1 MIAKTSVMGKRE
13 MTTERSQ
20 QLYTRA
26 QSLMPAGVNSPVR
39 AFRAVGGVPFYIASA
54 KGAVLTDVDGNRY
67 IDYVCSWGALVLG
80 HSHPSVVRAI
90 KKASEK
96 GTSYGAPHEGEILLA
111 EEIIRALPWVQ
122 MLRFVNSG
130 TEATMS
136 AVRLARAATGRPK
149 ILKFDG
155 NYHGHADYLLAKA
168 GSGVATFGL
177 PDSAG
182 VPAELTQHTLVAPY
196 NHVEAVENLFREAGE
211 QIAAVVVEPVAG
223 NMGVVPPASGF
234 LQALREITQR
244 YGSLLIFDE
253 VITGFRVSRQGAAGL
268 YNVTPDL
275 VCMGKIIG
283 GGLPV
288 GAYGG
293 RRDLMQMVAP
303 LGPVYQAGTLSG
315 NPLAMAAGLATLREL
330 DETAYEQL
338 EARSGALQEAI
349 TQTTRK
355 LGVPAQVNR
364 VGSMLSVFFTDRP
377 VTDTE
382 SAMSTDR
389 QLYARLFHALLKRRV
404 FLPPSAL
411 EAWFVSTAHTDA
423 HIERTARAF
432 HAALKEAL
440 AQ

>member
-1 MIAKTSVMGKRE
+1 
-13 MTTERSQ
+13 MTRQRSED
-20 QLYTRA
+20 LYSRA
-26 QSLMPAGVNSPVR
+26 QQLMPAGVNSPVR

-54 KGAVLTDVDGNRY
+54 KGAFLTDVDGNRY
-67 IDYVCSWGALVLG
+67 IDYVCSWGALILG

-90 KKASEK
+90 REALAR

-111 EEIIRALPWVQ
+111 EEIVQTLPWVE

-130 TEATMS
+130 TEAVMS
-136 AVRLARAATGRPK
+136 AVRLARSATGRPK
-149 ILKFDG
+149 IVKFEG

-182 VPAELTQHTLVAPY
+182 VPAEFTQHTLVAPY
-196 NHVEAVENLFREAGE
+196 NHAEAVEKLFNEVGD
-211 QIAAVVVEPVAG
+211 QIAGVLVEPVAG
-223 NMGVVPPASGF
+223 NMGVVLPAPGF
-234 LQALREITQR
+234 LQFLREITR
-244 YGSLLIFDE
+244 RHGALLIFDE
-253 VITGFRVSRQGAAGL
+253 VMTGFRVGKHGAVGAYG
-268 YNVTPDL
+268 VVPDL
-275 VCMGKIIG
+275 VCLGKVIG

-315 NPLAMAAGLATLREL
+315 NPLAMSAGLATLREMTDDRYAEL
-330 DETAYEQL
+330 D
-338 EARSGALQEAI
+338 ARVQALQDSLKEI
-349 TQTTRK
+349 THR

-364 VGSMLSVFFTDRP
+364 AGSMISVFFTECP
-377 VTDTE
+377 VTDTQ

-389 QLYARLFHALLKRRV
+389 QLYARLFHALLKRGV

-411 EAWFVSTAHTDA
+411 EAWFVSTAHTDTV
-423 HIERTARAF
+423 IERTVKAF
-432 HAALKEAL
+432 RAALKEAL
-440 AQ
+440 AG

>member
-1 MIAKTSVMGKRE
+1 

-20 QLYTRA
+20 QLYTCA
-26 QSLMPAGVNSPVR
+26 QRLMPAGVNSPVR

-54 KGAVLTDVDGNRY
+54 KGSVLTDVDGNRY

-90 KKASEK
+90 KKASQK

-111 EEIIRALPWVQ
+111 EEIIRAMPWVQ

-182 VPAELTQHTLVAPY
+182 VPAELTQHTLIAPY
-196 NHVEAVENLFREAGE
+196 NHVEVVERLFREAGE

-330 DETAYEQL
+330 SEVVYQQL
-338 EARSGALQEAI
+338 EARSDALEKAL
-349 TQTTRK
+349 TENTRK
-355 LGVPAQVNR
+355 LGVPVHINR

-389 QLYARLFHALLKRRV
+389 QLYARLFHALLKRGV

-432 HAALKEAL
+432 HGALKEAL